1 MTTTDAEDHGR
12 TAPPGTCP
20 HHQVDTRALTA
31 DFTQDPYPTLDA
43 LRAEGPVHHV
53 RLPSGA
59 ERWLIT
65 RYDDVVAALAD
76 PRLSNELARGL
87 QQALPP
93 EPLPPRWQVTL
104 RTSRLLGRA
113 MANLDPPDHDRL
125 RKLVVRAFSAKRVES
140 LRPRI
145 QQATDALF
153 DAVAD
158 RPEFDLIT
166 AVANRLPITMICE
179 LLGVP
184 DSDAELFRTAAS
196 VLGGF
201 QADDEAALRTV
212 AALDAFDAY
221 VRKLI
226 ATRRTAPGTDLLSE
240 LVTATADGTALTDD
254 ELVSMAGLLL
264 FGGYEPSAQLIG
276 NALLALL
283 QHPDQLAALRADPAL
298 LPGAV
303 EEAIRYDGP
312 VNPGLSRYALE
323 DVEIGGTTIPK
334 GSYVIVGVAAANRDP
349 AHWPAPDRFDVTR
362 GASTRHLGFGHGLH
376 YCVGARLA
384 ALEVETVLATAL
396 RRFPRLRLGIPADR
410 LRHRDGSVRGVH
422 ELPLR
427 VD

>member
-1 MTTTDAEDHGR
+1 M
-12 TAPPGTCP
+12 
-20 HHQVDTRALTA
+20 
-31 DFTQDPYPTLDA
+31 
-43 LRAEGPVHHV
+43 
-53 RLPSGA
+53 PSGA

-87 QQALPP
+87 QQSLPP

-104 RTSRLLGRA
+104 RTSRPLGRA
-113 MANLDPPDHDRL
+113 MANLGPPDHDRL
-125 RKLVVRAFSAKRVES
+125 RKLVVRAFGASRVDG

-145 QQATDALF
+145 ERGADELF
-153 DAVAD
+153 DAVEGLP
-158 RPEFDLIT
+158 RFDLVE
-166 AVANRLPITMICE
+166 AVANRLPVTVICE

-184 DSDAELFRTAAS
+184 DSDADLFRTAAS

-221 VRKLI
+221 VRALVAERR
-226 ATRRTAPGTDLLSE
+226 ATPGPDLLSE
-240 LVTATADGTALTDD
+240 LITTPADGSPLTDD

-276 NALLALL
+276 NTLLALL
-283 QHPDQLAALRADPAL
+283 QHPDQLDALRADPSL
-298 LPGAV
+298 LPRAV

-312 VNPGLSRYALE
+312 VTPGLSRYALD

-349 AHWPAPDRFDVTR
+349 DHWADPGRFDLTR
-362 GASTRHLGFGHGLH
+362 PDATRRLGFGLH

-384 ALEVETVLATAL
+384 ALEVEIVLATAL
-396 RRFPRLRLGIPADR
+396 RSFPRLRLAVPAER
-410 LRHRDGSVRGVH
+410 LRRRAGSVRGLV

-427 VD
+427 MD

>member
-1 MTTTDAEDHGR
+1 MTPPEQHG
-12 TAPPGTCP
+12 CP
-20 HHQVDTRALTA
+20 HLAGTA
-31 DFTQDPYPTLDA
+31 DPVHALDA
-43 LRAEGPVHHV
+43 DFAQNPFPVLDELRAEGPVHLV
-53 RLPSGA
+53 RMPSGA

-87 QQALPP
+87 QQSLPP

-125 RKLVVRAFSAKRVES
+125 RKLVVRAFGARRVDG

-145 QQATDALF
+145 ERGADELF
-153 DAVAD
+153 DAVEGLP
-158 RPEFDLIT
+158 RFDLVE
-166 AVANRLPITMICE
+166 AVANRLPVTVICE

-184 DSDAELFRTAAS
+184 DSDADLFRTAAS

-221 VRKLI
+221 VRALVAERR
-226 ATRRTAPGTDLLSE
+226 ATPGPDLLSE
-240 LVTATADGTALTDD
+240 LITTPADGSPLSDD

-276 NALLALL
+276 NTLLALL
-283 QHPDQLAALRADPAL
+283 QHPDQLDALRADPSL
-298 LPGAV
+298 LPRAV

-312 VNPGLSRYALE
+312 VTPGLSRYALD

-349 AHWPAPDRFDVTR
+349 DHWADPDRFDLTR
-362 GASTRHLGFGHGLH
+362 PDTTRQLGFGHGLH

-384 ALEVETVLATAL
+384 ALEVEIVLATAL
-396 RRFPRLRLGIPADR
+396 RRFPRLRLAVPAEQ
-410 LRHRDGSVRGVH
+410 LRRRAGSVRGLV

-427 VD
+427 TD

>member
-1 MTTTDAEDHGR
+1 MTSAEQRG
-12 TAPPGTCP
+12 CP
-20 HHQVDTRALTA
+20 HPAGAAGPVHALA
-31 DFTQDPYPTLDA
+31 PDFAQDPFPILDK
-43 LRAEGPVHHV
+43 LRTEGPVHLV
-53 RLPSGA
+53 RMPSGA

-65 RYDDVVAALAD
+65 RYDDVLAALAD

-125 RKLVVRAFSAKRVES
+125 RKLVVRAFSAKRVEG
-140 LRPRI
+140 LRHRI
-145 QQATDALF
+145 QRGTDELF
-153 DAVAD
+153 DAVAG
-158 RPEFDLIT
+158 RPRFDLVE
-166 AVANRLPITMICE
+166 AVANRLPVTVICE

-184 DSDAELFRTAAS
+184 DADADLFRTAAS

-221 VRKLI
+221 VRDLV
-226 ATRRTAPGTDLLSE
+226 TERRAAPGPDLLSE
-240 LVTATADGTALTDD
+240 LVTAPADGHPLTDD

-283 QHPDQLAALRADPAL
+283 EHPRQLAALRADPSL
-298 LPGAV
+298 LPDAV

-349 AHWPAPDRFDVTR
+349 GHWTAPDRFDI
-362 GASTRHLGFGHGLH
+362 TRHATARQLGFGHGLH

-396 RRFPRLRLGIPADR
+396 RRFPTLRLAVPAGQ
-410 LRHRDGSVRGVH
+410 LRRREGSVRGLR